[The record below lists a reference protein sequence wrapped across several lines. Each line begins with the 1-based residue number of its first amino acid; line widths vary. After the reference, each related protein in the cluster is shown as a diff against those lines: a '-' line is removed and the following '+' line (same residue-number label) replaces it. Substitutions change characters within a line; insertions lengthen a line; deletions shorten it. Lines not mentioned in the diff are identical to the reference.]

1 MSSPALYSLHWT
13 SPMGD
18 LLLLADAV
26 ALRGVWFAD
35 QKGIPTA
42 ALQAPE
48 APAHE
53 RLSAAQREL
62 AEYFSGQRTRFDVP
76 LQALGGTPFQ
86 HSVWQALQTIP
97 FGHTTT
103 YGALAAQLGR
113 PRAVRAVGGAVGRN
127 PLGIVWPCHRV
138 VGANGALTGYT
149 GGLDRKIAL
158 LRHEQSLAG

>member
-1 MSSPALYSLHWT
+1 MALPPLYSLHWT
-13 SPMGD
+13 SPIGD

-35 QKGIPTA
+35 QKGIPA
-42 ALQAPE
+42 EAQQAPE
-48 APAHE
+48 SPAHE
-53 RLSAAQREL
+53 LLCAAQREL
-62 AEYFSGQRTRFDVP
+62 TDYFSGQRTRFDVP
-76 LQALGGTPFQ
+76 VQAWGGTAFQ

-97 FGHTTT
+97 FGRTTT

-138 VGANGALTGYT
+138 VGAHGALTGYT

>member
-1 MSSPALYSLHWT
+1 MALPPLFSLHWN
-13 SPMGD
+13 SPVGD
-18 LLLLADAV
+18 LLLVADAV

-35 QKGIPTA
+35 QKGIPAA

-48 APAHE
+48 APDHDLLCTARRQLE
-53 RLSAAQREL
+53 
-62 AEYFSGQRTRFDVP
+62 EYFSGQRKRFDVP
-76 LQALGGTPFQ
+76 MQAWGGTAFQ
-86 HSVWQALQTIP
+86 HSVWQALHTIP

-113 PRAVRAVGGAVGRN
+113 PRAVRALGGAVGRN